1 MGKFFSLEEAKWI
14 GEQLGIYW
22 VKYSPEQFK
31 MGLEVEL
38 EHGIVDPSTN
48 ITNDDLIMTG
58 KIALAHLKEFP
69 DYYDRLQK
77 MENEAEAYWNNP
89 ENIDQSKES

>member
-22 VKYSPEQFK
+22 IKYSPEQFK

-58 KIALAHLKEFP
+58 KISAGSFERISGLLRPSAKNG
-69 DYYDRLQK
+69 K
-77 MENEAEAYWNNP
+77 
-89 ENIDQSKES
+89 